1 MWLKINSIICVEG
14 DCGEIRRIKFYPP
27 DNGRYLDGHVFLNLS
42 IGIHRQCEEK
52 CLLESECVS
61 VNIGPPSND
70 KFVCELSNS
79 DHVQHRQDLKLR
91 RDWIYRGIE
100 VGTTNT
106 FVIVMLVIYDNDD
119 DRADRDFGDE
129 LKAKFS

>member
-1 MWLKINSIICVEG
+1 M
-14 DCGEIRRIKFYPP
+14 
-27 DNGRYLDGHVFLNLS
+27 
-42 IGIHRQCEEK
+42 
-52 CLLESECVS
+52 
-61 VNIGPPSND
+61 
-70 KFVCELSNS
+70 
-79 DHVQHRQDLKLR
+79 QHRQDLKLR